1 MAALPPTLL
10 PSPCRSRPAAAVALP
25 LPCPAAALP
34 SHPAAV
40 DLLPLRPVAV
50 ALPSPCHQASPC
62 PAAVA
67 LPGRRPAIKRRRALL
82 TVALPSSQPCP
93 VWPPPLPC
101 RRCSALP
108 RRLISH
114 SLRFIFTAA
123 DLHMAEPTTVSSSS
137 DVTQPSQPTGLPWQ
151 SGKHSI
157 VSALAKP
164 AYTFDG
170 SNYGPWRGSFLEF
183 LNAHGLRHHLT
194 DSSPKESDPEYLEW
208 SRLESAV
215 CSWLISTV
223 ATQIMEPLSMTRP
236 GRALSLKLETMY
248 ANKSNVSRTIRLYE
262 ELFACRQG
270 TRTLQSYY
278 GSVDAIFTNLELYQ
292 PLVLDLDALRRYR
305 DELRAGAF
313 LSGLRP
319 ELADM
324 IRGQVLGGSR
334 VLPTEEIF
342 AAALRVQDSLP
353 TSQSSQPIETS
364 AIIASGGAPR
374 RSTPSGKTRTSYP
387 PCK

>member
-1 MAALPPTLL
+1 
-10 PSPCRSRPAAAVALP
+10 
-25 LPCPAAALP
+25 
-34 SHPAAV
+34 
-40 DLLPLRPVAV
+40 
-50 ALPSPCHQASPC
+50 
-62 PAAVA
+62 
-67 LPGRRPAIKRRRALL
+67 
-82 TVALPSSQPCP
+82 
-93 VWPPPLPC
+93 
-101 RRCSALP
+101 
-108 RRLISH
+108 
-114 SLRFIFTAA
+114 
-123 DLHMAEPTTVSSSS
+123 MAESSISSPTTL
-137 DVTQPSQPTGLPWQ
+137 TQPPQPTGPSLQ

-170 SNYGPWRGSFLEF
+170 SNYGPWRGAFLEF

-194 DSSPKESDPEYLEW
+194 EPPLKESDPGYSEW

-215 CSWLISTV
+215 CSWLISSV

-236 GRALSLKLETMY
+236 ARALWLKLETMY
-248 ANKSNVSRTIRLYE
+248 ANKSNVSRTVRLYE

-270 TRTLQSYY
+270 TRTLQNYY
-278 GSVDAIFTNLELYQ
+278 GSVDAIFTNLEVYQ
-292 PLVLDLDALRRYR
+292 PLVLDLDTLRRYR

-353 TSQSSQPIETS
+353 SSQTMQPTETS
-364 AIIASGGAPR
+364 ALIVSAGAHRASGKGA
-374 RSTPSGKTRTSYP
+374 SSGKNRTSYP
-387 PCK
+387 PCKYCGKTSHPAEKCWKEFGKPAWAMAASGGKASSTACRRLLLYCSFGRRDGQPLTLSLGAGLHSGITRLITLPNCGTISQSCGTDQQLGVLCGRTRLFSRYAVYLNPSYYFLGY